1 MVEYIHLEYI
11 EQTVSVRLN
20 LFGDSVLQGAE
31 YYYLRPFE
39 LMEFGGQEVLPAP
52 DRPGGGDILP
62 VLSRAMNLRAPA
74 LQKRGHNPRG
84 RVSGSHGCDL
94 LVRHVLPEVWGPRSR
109 DVDEAGLEVIH
120 A

>member
-1 MVEYIHLEYI
+1 M
-11 EQTVSVRLN
+11 SVRLN

-31 YYYLRPFE
+31 YSYLRPFE
-39 LMEFGGQEVLPAP
+39 LVELGGQEVLPAP
-52 DRPGGGDILP
+52 DRPGGGDVLP

-74 LQKRGHNPRG
+74 LEKLGHNPRG

-94 LVRHVLPEVWGPRSR
+94 LVRHVLPEVVGPRSS
-109 DVDEAGLEVIH
+109 DVDESCLEVIH